1 LLGLGHVGPSG
12 REVPSGVFFDLST
25 WHLIHQSY
33 SRKSLAQAAD
43 LRDAYAD
50 RSLHQRLLQV
60 LQERV
65 GHHIL
70 ANVETAKI
78 ACSLS
83 SAASTI
89 DLDCIARG
97 LSAQLTPEGLAQA
110 LQAQLARV
118 VQCAQECV
126 ELAGVER
133 PDAVYLTGGS
143 SALAPLQTALQALF
157 PQARMVAGDRFGSVA
172 AGLAYAGSVAME
184 SATA

>member
-1 LLGLGHVGPSG
+1 M
-12 REVPSGVFFDLST
+12 PSGVFFDLST

-33 SRKSLAQAAD
+33 SRKSLAHAAD
-43 LRDAYAD
+43 LRDAYTD
-50 RSLHQRLLQV
+50 RALHQRLLHV
-60 LQERV
+60 LQQRV

-70 ANVETAKI
+70 ANVEAAKI

-83 SAASTI
+83 NAAATV
-89 DLDCIARG
+89 DLDCIARD
-97 LSAQLTPEGLAQA
+97 LTAQLTPAGLAQA

-126 ELAGVER
+126 DLAGVAQ

-143 SALAPLQTALQALF
+143 SALAPLQTAMQALF
-157 PQARMVAGDRFGSVA
+157 PQVRMVAGDRFGSVA

-184 SATA
+184 AATA

>member
-1 LLGLGHVGPSG
+1 
-12 REVPSGVFFDLST
+12 
-25 WHLIHQSY
+25 
-33 SRKSLAQAAD
+33 
-43 LRDAYAD
+43 LRDAYRD
-50 RSLHQRLLQV
+50 RTLHQRLLHV

-70 ANVETAKI
+70 ANVESAKI

-83 SAASTI
+83 GAQATV
-89 DLDCIARG
+89 DLDCIARS
-97 LSAQLTPEGLAQA
+97 LTAQISPEGLAQA

-126 ELAGVER
+126 ALAGVAR

-143 SALAPLQTALQALF
+143 SALAPLQTALQAVF
-157 PQARMVAGDRFGSVA
+157 GDTRMVVGDRFASVA